1 MSVIIRNLDA
11 TTEVLDE
18 KYDQETLTQDITR
31 YVKFEHEQAK
41 SQLINHIQ
49 IDNPGSSSM
58 SEIVLERIKEL
69 QHFYKSIDEKID
81 QLLKELRAHL
91 DRFRIELSEVVKITM
106 LKAFMIHCIKHAETI
121 NPLWFSHYDSY
132 FIKECD
138 TIIYVSPRYRFV
150 LYYYIQSKELRT
162 VGIDVKTFEVHRHSF
177 NIFVLRQNLTVYNDA
192 GEYMTHI
199 PLQINYE
206 HITIDEYGDNE
217 ICVYNYDYVPWNNHQ
232 YCSRIAPCSG
242 ELYDSHGRF
251 VKKIK
256 FSEPLW

>member
-1 MSVIIRNLDA
+1 MSVIIRNLNA
-11 TTEVLDE
+11 TTEILDE
-18 KYDQETLTQDITR
+18 KYDQETLTQDITQ
-31 YVKFEHEQAK
+31 YAKFEHDQTK
-41 SQLINHIQ
+41 VQLIDHIQ

-58 SEIVLERIKEL
+58 AEIALARIKEL
-69 QHFYKSIDEKID
+69 QHFYKSVDKKID
-81 QLLKELRAHL
+81 QLLKELSSHL
-91 DRFRIELSEVVKITM
+91 DRFRIELPEVVQINM

-132 FIKECD
+132 FIKKSD
-138 TIIYVSPRYRFV
+138 TIIYVSPRYQFV

-162 VGIDVKTFEVHRHSF
+162 IDIGIKSFEVHKHSS

-199 PLQINYE
+199 PLKTNYE
-206 HITIDEYGDNE
+206 YIKIDEYGDNE
-217 ICVYNYDYVPWNNHQ
+217 IFVYNYDYVPWHHGE

-251 VKKIK
+251 VKKSK
-256 FSEPLW
+256 FSEKLW